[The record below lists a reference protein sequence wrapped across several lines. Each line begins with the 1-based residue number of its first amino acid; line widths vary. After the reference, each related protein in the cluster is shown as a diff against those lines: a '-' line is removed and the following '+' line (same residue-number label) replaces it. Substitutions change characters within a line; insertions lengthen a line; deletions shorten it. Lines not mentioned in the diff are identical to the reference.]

1 MFSQLNEIAATKVGN
16 IYGSGVC
23 SPGLHLDDFQ
33 VDDAALSDT
42 EIQALRRE
50 FCPDPFFILV
60 K

>member
-1 MFSQLNEIAATKVGN
+1 MNEFAATKVGD
-16 IYGSGVC
+16 IYDPGVC
-23 SPGLHLDDFQ
+23 SPGFYLDDFQ
-33 VDDAALSDT
+33 VDDAALSGT